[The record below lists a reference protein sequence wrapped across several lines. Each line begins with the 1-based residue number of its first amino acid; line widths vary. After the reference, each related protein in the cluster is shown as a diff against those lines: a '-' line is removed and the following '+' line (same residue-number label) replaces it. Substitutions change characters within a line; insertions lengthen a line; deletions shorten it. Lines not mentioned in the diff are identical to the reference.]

1 MRQRGRFMEIVYSDN
16 REFSEEELGR
26 LFLAV
31 GWSSGNYPQ
40 RLKRALGSY
49 AAVYCARE
57 GEKLIGL
64 AAAMDDGEMTAYM
77 HYLLVDP
84 EYQGRGIGRKLLGMV
99 KSHYADYLKIV
110 IVASPG
116 KEGFYSSEGFS
127 VAKGTPM
134 YLTDMED

>member
-1 MRQRGRFMEIVYSDN
+1 MEIVYSNN
-16 REFSEEELGR
+16 RQFSEEELGR
-26 LFLAV
+26 LFLSV

-40 RLKRALGSY
+40 RLKRALNSY
-49 AAVYCARE
+49 AAVYCAHE
-57 GEKLIGL
+57 GDRLVGL

-84 EYQGRGIGRKLLGMV
+84 EYQGRGIGRKLLGMI

-116 KEGFYSSEGFS
+116 KEGFYSAEGFS

-134 YLTDMED
+134 YLTEMED